1 MSKRRSRRRRA
12 KSTSRISLWVYVA
25 LLAFVVGTWFGR
37 APIVESIVVAL
48 IEREGYG
55 PASLKLTRIDL
66 GGAEVADLEFRLGS
80 IGHLA
85 IDYQLNGDLT
95 RIHIA
100 DADLNLSALPPQDEA
115 AEMSLAIPAQKIALE
130 RVRITA
136 GIPGGEAVATID
148 GLIETLPV
156 LSGEID
162 FALTTP
168 TGDLTGQFQAG
179 LQPDGGLKGKLDV
192 AGGDLNF
199 ADIAVSGLS
208 VAAAFGSAEGGL
220 VTEGSFSLDASAG
233 IKVGVDYAAEPAA
246 KALTG
251 RYSLKG
257 ETLTLEELGGS
268 LQVNAAKAAGI
279 GHLETGTIALL
290 PEGSSVTYD
299 LGEGAYSFALATS
312 PFALDLGLEAAGET
326 VPVSIA
332 GERLSLSG
340 DAAALSLIVSGGGL
354 TSAGHNVAVSG
365 IDGTL
370 KSQGDDWRIE
380 ATIATLRHLGEP
392 ALITPIS
399 AEIAGRLRAGL
410 VEGKISAAHGTEPV
424 AVAAIVKHNL
434 ADRTGEAA
442 VTLDRVTLD
451 DVSIKSLSPAYADT
465 ISAASG
471 IVSLTGPVRWGPDG
485 LGSDIAVVFEDVG
498 FKNGTVTV
506 STLNG
511 SVVLDSLVPPGTR
524 PTQHLTA
531 VLDIKPVGKMPVDLK
546 FHVKEGKIE
555 VETVD
560 LSVFGGAITAR
571 AASFDASK
579 GSGGIDLQLTEIDL
593 AAIFDLIDL
602 EEVSGTGR
610 VSGGLPV
617 RLERGRVAISAGKLK
632 AGEPGTLR
640 ISGKALAGQLGGA
653 GETVDLA
660 IQALSN
666 FEYERLELEADK
678 PFEGDGVVKFKIE
691 GANPDVLDGHPFVFN
706 VNLTSDFDKLAS
718 VLFEVAKAADKAL
731 QWGTQQGK
739 R

>member
-1 MSKRRSRRRRA
+1 MSKRRSRRRKTRGGFRLGVWLFVFLA
-12 KSTSRISLWVYVA
+12 A
-25 LLAFVVGTWFGR
+25 LGAGAWFGR
-37 APIVESIVVAL
+37 VPIAERVATAL
-48 IEREGYG
+48 IERAGYG
-55 PASLKLTRIDL
+55 PASLTLTSIDL
-66 GGAEVADLEFRLGS
+66 DGVEVADLDFLLGS
-80 IGHLA
+80 IGRLA
-85 IDYQLNGDLT
+85 VDYRLNGDLT

-100 DADLNLSALPPQDEA
+100 DADLDLSALSPQDGT
-115 AEMSLAIPAQKIALE
+115 AEVSLTLPAQTIALE

-136 GIPGGEAVATID
+136 DIPGGKAVATIA

-156 LSGEID
+156 LSGDID

-192 AGGDLNF
+192 AGGDLDF

-208 VAAAFGSAEGGL
+208 VAAVFGSAEGGL
-220 VTEGSFSLDASAG
+220 VTEGSFSIDASAG
-233 IKVGVDYAAEPAA
+233 IVVGDDYAAEPAA

-268 LQVNAAKAAGI
+268 LHVNAAKATGF
-279 GHLETGTIALL
+279 GQLETGTIALQ
-290 PEGSSVTYD
+290 PEASRVTYD
-299 LGEGAYSFALATS
+299 LGEGAYSYALATS
-312 PFALDLGLEAAGET
+312 PFALDLRLEAAGKT
-326 VPVSIA
+326 VPLSIA
-332 GERLSLSG
+332 GEGLSLSG
-340 DAAALSLIVSGGGL
+340 DAAALSLVVSGGGL
-354 TSAGHNVAVSG
+354 TSPGHNVAISG

-370 KSQGDDWRIE
+370 KSQDDDWRVE
-380 ATIATLRHLGEP
+380 ATIGTLRHLGEP
-392 ALITPIS
+392 ALITPFS
-399 AEIAGRLRAGL
+399 GEITGRLRGDL
-410 VEGKISAAHGTEPV
+410 IEGKVSAAHGTEPV
-424 AVAAIVKHNL
+424 AIAAIVKHDL
-434 ADRTGEAA
+434 ASGAGEAA

-451 DVSIKSLSPAYADT
+451 DVSIEYLSPAYAET
-465 ISAASG
+465 VSAASG
-471 IVSLTGPVRWGPDG
+471 TISFTGPVRWGPDG
-485 LGSDIAVVFEDVG
+485 LSSDIAVAFEDVG
-498 FKNGTVTV
+498 FKNGTITV
-506 STLNG
+506 SALNG
-511 SVVLDSLVPPGTR
+511 SIVLDSLVPPGTR

-531 VLDIKPVGKMPVDLK
+531 VLDISPVGKMPVDLK
-546 FHVKEGKIE
+546 FQLKEGKVEI
-555 VETVD
+555 ETVD

-617 RLERGRVAISAGKLK
+617 RLEAGRVAIKAGKLK
-632 AGEPGTLR
+632 AAEPGVLR
-640 ISGKALAGQLGGA
+640 ISGDALAGQLGGA

-731 QWGTQQGK
+731 QWGTQQGT